1 MKLNSLIWLT
11 WRQHRW
17 AISGLSVVALI
28 AIWNLWSI
36 EAITFA
42 ESLMPIGGFYALIVQ
57 VGFGALVGAFWGAPL
72 IARELE
78 ERTYFVAW
86 GQDVTPVQWLRGKLI
101 VLGGLAVL
109 LAALIGGGDGYFGS
123 VRTWNSF
130 EANSLVQVGYAALGL
145 SIGVLMGLLSRNV
158 VTAIAVTTVL
168 FVAVR
173 VVLSVF
179 VRSFYWPPARVIARW
194 EDTAV
199 VPERGLELGHGYA
212 GADLEPVSS
221 LGACLT
227 AINETN
233 CMRRTNAAIGTYVE
247 YQPIERMVW
256 FQIAEFVVCA
266 LITAALL
273 FVVFRLMSNG
283 GGWKPSRAHRRLGP
297 PVPEPQP
304 VPEAGSPTETETEA
318 MAESAPEPAVDE
330 APDPD
335 SDPAPGPDPDPD
347 ADPAQVTQESAT
359 AKTEG

>member
-1 MKLNSLIWLT
+1 MKLTSLIWLT

-17 AISGLSVVALI
+17 SISGVGVVALI

-36 EAITFA
+36 ETLVFA
-42 ESLMPIGGFYALIVQ
+42 ESSMPIGGFYALIVQ

-109 LAALIGGGDGYFGS
+109 LAALIGNGDGYVGS

-130 EANSLVQVGYAALGL
+130 EANSLVQIGYAALGL
-145 SIGVLMGLLSRNV
+145 SIGVLIGLLSRNV

-173 VVLSVF
+173 VVLSVW
-179 VRSFYWPPARVIARW
+179 VRPFYWAPARMIARW

-199 VPERGLELGHGYA
+199 VPDRGLELGHGYA
-212 GADLEPVSS
+212 GSDLEPVPSR
-221 LGACLT
+221 GDCVT
-227 AINETN
+227 AINETS

-247 YQPIERMVW
+247 YQPIGRMVW
-256 FQIAEFVVCA
+256 FQIAEFLVCA
-266 LITAALL
+266 LIAAGLL
-273 FVVFRLMSNG
+273 VVVFRLMRNG
-283 GGWKPSRAHRRLGP
+283 GGWKPSRSHRRLGS
-297 PVPEPQP
+297 PVPESASEP
-304 VPEAGSPTETETEA
+304 VSEPAASDSEAAP
-318 MAESAPEPAVDE
+318 ESAPESDPEAGPE
-330 APDPD
+330 SGSAPDDQSTPD
-335 SDPAPGPDPDPD
+335 TA
-347 ADPAQVTQESAT
+347 A